1 MEPKGSLPYTQ
12 KPATC
17 PYSEPDQSSPWL
29 HPTSRK
35 SASIFPPIYT
45 WVFQVIS
52 FPQVSTLKPC
62 MHLSLPHP
70 CYISCPSF
78 FRLYRRISPVPR
90 PLCMVRNMF
99 NFFYGEELLAP
110 RLSPKL
116 DDHSLSAVR
125 NCLLNIFSVTL
136 HMWSPFLHPQ
146 PEDASCHGD
155 RDPFLKYSK
164 QTESKEK
171 RPQDDQD
178 VFCHS
183 ASYRA
188 LVAYLCLQSEA
199 PYFLSALT
207 AVMSTPDICI
217 ATAERW
223 TLLAAS

>member
-1 MEPKGSLPYTQ
+1 MVFGEEYRASVFSL
-12 KPATC
+12 C
-17 PYSEPDQSSPWL
+17 SLL
-29 HPTSRK
+29 H
-35 SASIFPPIYT
+35 
-45 WVFQVIS
+45 
-52 FPQVSTLKPC
+52 
-62 MHLSLPHP
+62 
-70 CYISCPSF
+70 
-78 FRLYRRISPVPR
+78 SPVR
-90 PLCMVRNMF
+90 IRGCCDRFATLLILYCD
-99 NFFYGEELLAP
+99 ELLAP
-110 RLSPKL
+110 RPTPKL
-116 DDHSLSAVR
+116 EDHSLSAVR
-125 NCLLNIFSVTL
+125 CCLFNIFAATL
-136 HMWSPFLHPQ
+136 HIWKPFLHPQ

-217 ATAERW
+217 ATAER
-223 TLLAAS
+223 